1 MALACSVGKAYRTL
15 RVVLGAAV
23 LRPGI
28 CTQGRQPQPRKSMLP
43 FAEVSFLSGAVGI
56 FPLAI
61 VAILMYLLV
70 APLEK
75 RELLKSTGGWT
86 VN

>member
-1 MALACSVGKAYRTL
+1 
-15 RVVLGAAV
+15 
-23 LRPGI
+23 
-28 CTQGRQPQPRKSMLP
+28 MLP
-43 FAEVSFLSGAVGI
+43 FMALDFLSGAVGI

-61 VAILMYLLV
+61 VAILMYLIV